1 MRYWDNGHMDSGWG
15 VLMIFGVLGIWA
27 LVAVGTVWIVRM
39 TRTPQVPFGSP
50 PSSLTSASVTASAQQ
65 VLAERL
71 AHGEIDPDEYAA
83 RLAVLRSQARS

>member
-1 MRYWDNGHMDSGWG
+1 MRYWDNGHMDGGWG

-27 LVAVGTVWIVRM
+27 LVALGTIWIVR
-39 TRTPQVPFGSP
+39 TTKTPQVPTGSP
-50 PSSLTSASVTASAQQ
+50 PTTSTNASVTESAQQ